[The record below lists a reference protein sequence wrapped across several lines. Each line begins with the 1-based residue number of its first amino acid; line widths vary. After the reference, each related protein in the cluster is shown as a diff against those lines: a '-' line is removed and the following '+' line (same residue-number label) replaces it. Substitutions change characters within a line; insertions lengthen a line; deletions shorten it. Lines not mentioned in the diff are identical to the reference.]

1 MPISILPHL
10 DLINLRILKAIA
22 QEPDIST
29 REIENIIFLSKS
41 QALRRLKQLEEQ
53 GLIIKR
59 GGMPGRPYRY
69 TLGSSVAIE
78 DIEQLH
84 LPRLMQNRDAIARE
98 ALGVLLEGMQAF
110 SAQLA
115 ELVRR
120 IDAILK

>member
-10 DLINLRILKAIA
+10 DLINLRILKAVA
-22 QEPDIST
+22 QEPGIST
-29 REIENIIFLSKS
+29 CEIESIIFLSKS
-41 QALRRLKQLEEQ
+41 QTLRRLKQLEEQ

-59 GGMPGRPYRY
+59 GGTPGKAYRY
-69 TLGSSVAIE
+69 TLGSNATLE

-84 LPRLMQNRDAIARE
+84 QQMLIQNRDAIARE